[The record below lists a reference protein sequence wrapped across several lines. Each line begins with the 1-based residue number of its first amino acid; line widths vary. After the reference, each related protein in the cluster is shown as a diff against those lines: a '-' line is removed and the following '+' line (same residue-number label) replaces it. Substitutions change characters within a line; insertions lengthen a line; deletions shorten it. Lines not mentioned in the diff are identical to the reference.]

1 MFFVLKFI
9 LILSFFTTLSYGNQL
24 FELTDEI
31 GKLSKRMIIRKEI
44 LYVCIIII
52 MFFIHPTGGVLSIAV
67 VAVYLFSSDKMV
79 KKNKQ
84 RVIEFNGY
92 KIFKFL
98 LNQVSSGISVSD
110 GIKSMYRIVDDNS
123 LKNCLIEV
131 AAYYSKTTDL
141 TASLLILKTK
151 YKSLEVD
158 TLCMAIEQGIYTG
171 ANYETLK
178 KMESLLF
185 KRYINQIKLETKWR
199 KKRSILSVLLLCS
212 IMILMIAIPVIIDM
226 SNAFNQIFLY

>member
-1 MFFVLKFI
+1 
-9 LILSFFTTLSYGNQL
+9 
-24 FELTDEI
+24 
-31 GKLSKRMIIRKEI
+31 
-44 LYVCIIII
+44 
-52 MFFIHPTGGVLSIAV
+52 
-67 VAVYLFSSDKMV
+67 
-79 KKNKQ
+79 
-84 RVIEFNGY
+84 
-92 KIFKFL
+92 
-98 LNQVSSGISVSD
+98 
-110 GIKSMYRIVDDNS
+110 MYRIVDDNS

-141 TASLLILKTK
+141 TASLLILKTA